1 MAVTEGKRER
11 GKKEERR
18 RREGWTDRWRR
29 RRGGAESR
37 GIESRRGFD
46 RQKARRDGG
55 MLVMVVVVGVY
66 LRHPLVIIYVD
77 AF

>member
-1 MAVTEGKRER
+1 MRRRFLVAVAIFVRSLVVGGWGGVGWGGGWMAVTEGKRER

-37 GIESRRGFD
+37 GIE
-46 RQKARRDGG
+46 
-55 MLVMVVVVGVY
+55 
-66 LRHPLVIIYVD
+66 
-77 AF
+77 